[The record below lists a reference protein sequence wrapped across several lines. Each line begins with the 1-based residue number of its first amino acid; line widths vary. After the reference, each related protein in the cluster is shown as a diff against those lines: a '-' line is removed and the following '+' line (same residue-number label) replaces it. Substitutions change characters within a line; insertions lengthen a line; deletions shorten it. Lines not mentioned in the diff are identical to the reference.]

1 MSEFY
6 LSLITSIPHPPF
18 GYPDRAGALN
28 AATEALKS
36 GLYVREDPDLSTP
49 GEDNVLMF
57 QLGAGTV
64 LRVTSHEALL
74 SRAREQQQQQ
84 MNMQRAAQGLI
95 VPAPIVPPKPYKLV
109 IQTGS
114 GQLEPLDYD
123 TREAAR
129 AAVTDGMVRGWIE
142 HTVQSD
148 KEGYVEDKL
157 FIQTG
162 PDTLFI
168 VLSTKSYDLQRRN
181 AMEAEM
187 ARARAANAPK
197 TVLLRG

>member
-1 MSEFY
+1 M
-6 LSLITSIPHPPF
+6 
-18 GYPDRAGALN
+18 N
-28 AATEALKS
+28 AATTALKS
-36 GLYVREDPDLSTP
+36 GLYVREDADLSMP
-49 GEDNVLMF
+49 GENNVLMF

-64 LRVTSHEALL
+64 LRVMSEEALL

-84 MNMQRAAQGLI
+84 ANLQRAAQGLI
-95 VPAPIVPPKPYKLV
+95 VPAPAVPPKPYKLV
-109 IQTGS
+109 IQTGA

-123 TREAAR
+123 TREQAR
-129 AAVTDGMVRGWIE
+129 AAVTDGMERGWIE
-142 HTVQSD
+142 HEVQND
-148 KEGYVEDKL
+148 KNGYVEDKL